1 MCTHDKMLNIRI
13 KQCININY
21 NMKMYLLYHN
31 LHHNNNKD
39 VIFKQNIFFLRKIIT
54 NKIYRS
60 FSHSSIRANF

>member
-39 VIFKQNIFFLRKIIT
+39 VIFKQNIFFFKK
-54 NKIYRS
+54 NNYK
-60 FSHSSIRANF
+60 